1 LLGKAALPDT
11 HRHCTGG
18 VGLLG
23 TEASQDAL
31 SGCDTLLIVGSAF
44 PYVEFYPKPGKA
56 RAVQIDSDGTR
67 IGLRYPVE
75 CGLVGD
81 AAKTL
86 RALARHLK
94 RHEKREF
101 LQTAQNGMAE
111 WRKSLAEQGELRD
124 R

>member
-1 LLGKAALPDT
+1 
-11 HRHCTGG
+11 GG

-31 SGCDTLLIVGSAF
+31 AGCDTLLIVGSSF
-44 PYVEFYPKPGKA
+44 PYLEFYPKPGKA

-67 IGLRYPVE
+67 IGLRYAVE

-94 RHEKREF
+94 PKQDRSFLEAAQKGMEK
-101 LQTAQNGMAE
+101 
-111 WRKSLAEQGELRD
+111 WRKDLAKQGALRD
-124 R
+124 TPMKPQVVAF